1 MIRNLFGLVGTH
13 APAPCRWAFHEL
25 SVLYIFI
32 NILSHIHWRLVVPT
46 LATAINASLEGLP
59 CDLSSSEHSLQDVLY
74 RIVDHVTI
82 YNNTLR
88 SLSPLRLICP
98 LIFTEPPDCLYVGH
112 MPMYRD
118 NCLALSNR
126 VKPPVAII
134 KDIAKVI
141 PIPRID
147 VSNDTYFSNSSR
159 DNFISSSSITQICFF
174 KNVIL
179 LFIAD
184 ILCLSI
190 TGSTENDSFK
200 IFRAVNC
207 LCNCHNTTFFCF
219 NMMIDIEGIR

>member
-1 MIRNLFGLVGTH
+1 MLQLKHWACGLKIG
-13 APAPCRWAFHEL
+13 
-25 SVLYIFI
+25 SII
-32 NILSHIHWRLVVPT
+32 
-46 LATAINASLEGLP
+46 
-59 CDLSSSEHSLQDVLY
+59 
-74 RIVDHVTI
+74 
-82 YNNTLR
+82 
-88 SLSPLRLICP
+88 RLICP

-219 NMMIDIEGIR
+219 NMMIDIEGIRQGSGVIFSPYRAINLALTSSVFVTCIFRTKQVLRHFWCKILY